1 MVVRWIFIKDF
12 QFLTLIGITKMD
24 IQLEKKKGL
33 KLKHYGYI
41 ALGVLLV
48 FMAWKLL
55 FNTSGSTFRTEK
67 DKLTIAEVT
76 PGKFDDYITINGS
89 VAPISTIYMDAYEG
103 GRVTEKLIEEGATV
117 KKGDIILTLENSNL
131 YEQILASES
140 NLALKQNDL
149 RSTKLTFDSRQVEG
163 RKSLATTSYEL
174 TRLKRNYEQNKALYA
189 DELISK
195 EAYLIAKESYEL
207 SLKQHEI
214 VKLQT
219 EQDDKMRKTSLS
231 GLDTD
236 LSRMQKTLSM
246 VYERLD
252 HLNVRA
258 PADGQLGFL
267 DAEIGQSI
275 GQGERIG
282 QINVLTNFKIEAD
295 IDEHYIDRVKRDLNA
310 TLERNGQ
317 EYILRLRKVYP
328 EVRNGKFK
336 VDLVFTDKKPETIRA
351 GQSYNIKLQLGESN
365 DALLL
370 PKGGFFQSTGGQW
383 VFVVDVNGGAA
394 IKRNIRIGKQNSR
407 YYEILE
413 GLDGGEKVITSN
425 YDSFGDAERIVLK

>member
-1 MVVRWIFIKDF
+1 
-12 QFLTLIGITKMD
+12 MD

-33 KLKHYGYI
+33 KPKHYGYI
-41 ALGVLLV
+41 ALGLLV
-48 FMAWKLL
+48 LFTGYKLI
-55 FNTSGSTFRTEK
+55 FASSMSTYRTEK
-67 DKLTIAEVT
+67 ERLSIAQVT
-76 PGKFDDYITINGS
+76 EGKFDDYITINGN
-89 VAPISTIYMDAYEG
+89 VAPIATIYMDAYEG
-103 GRVTEKLIEEGATV
+103 GRVSEKLIEEGTMV
-117 KKGDIILTLENSNL
+117 KKGDIILKLENMGL

-163 RKSLATTSYEL
+163 RRSLATTEYDL
-174 TRLKRNYEQNKALYA
+174 QRLKRNYEQNEALFK

-195 EAYLIAKESYEL
+195 EAYLLSKENYEL
-207 SLKQHEI
+207 SKKQHEI

-219 EQDDKMRKTSLS
+219 EQDDELRKTSLT

-236 LSRMQKTLSM
+236 LQRMRKTLSM

-275 GQGERIG
+275 SQGERIG
-282 QINVLTNFKIEAD
+282 QINVLTDFKIEAE
-295 IDEHYIDRVKRDLNA
+295 IDEHYIDRVKRDLSA
-310 TLERNGQ
+310 TLERNEK
-317 EYILRLRKVYP
+317 EYGLRLRKVYP
-328 EVRNGKFK
+328 EVRSGRFK
-336 VDLVFTDKKPETIRA
+336 VDLVFTGEKPETIRA
-351 GQSYNIKLQLGESN
+351 GQSYNIRLQLGASS

-383 VFVVDVNGGAA
+383 VFVVGNDGNEAL
-394 IKRNIRIGKQNSR
+394 KRNIRIGKQNSR
-407 YYEILE
+407 YFEV
-413 GLDGGEKVITSN
+413 LDGLQPGENVITSN
-425 YDSFGDAERIVLK
+425 YDSFGTAERIVLK

>member
-1 MVVRWIFIKDF
+1 
-12 QFLTLIGITKMD
+12 MD

-41 ALGVLLV
+41 ALGVLLLFV
-48 FMAWKLL
+48 GYKLI
-55 FNTSGSTFRTEK
+55 FASSMSTFRTEK
-67 DKLTIAEVT
+67 ERLSISSVT
-76 PGKFDDYITINGS
+76 DGKFDDYITINGN
-89 VAPISTIYMDAYEG
+89 VAPIATIYMDAYEG
-103 GRVTEKLIEEGATV
+103 GRVSEKLIEEGSMV
-117 KKGDIILTLENSNL
+117 KKGDIILKLENMAL

-163 RKSLATTSYEL
+163 RKSLATAQYDVQ
-174 TRLKRNYEQNKALYA
+174 RLKRAYEQNQELYEE
-189 DELISK
+189 ELVSK
-195 EAYLIAKESYEL
+195 EVYLKAKEDYEL
-207 SLKQHEI
+207 AQKQYEI

-219 EQDDKMRKTSLS
+219 EQDDQLRETSLK

-236 LSRMQKTLSM
+236 LERMQKTLSM

-267 DAEIGQSI
+267 DAEIGQNISQ
-275 GQGERIG
+275 GQRIG
-282 QINVLTNFKIEAD
+282 QINVLTDFKIEAD
-295 IDEHYIDRVKRDLNA
+295 IDEHYIDRVKRDLSA
-310 TLERNGQ
+310 TLERNGN
-317 EYILRLRKVYP
+317 EFKLRLRKVYP
-328 EVRNGKFK
+328 EVRNGRFR
-336 VDLVFTDKKPETIRA
+336 VDLVFVDEKPETIRA
-351 GQSYNIKLQLGESN
+351 GQSYNIRLQLGESN

-383 VFVVDVNGGAA
+383 VFVVSPDGNEA
-394 IKRNIRIGKQNSR
+394 IKRNVRLGKQNSR
-407 YYEILE
+407 YYEVLE
-413 GLDGGEKVITSN
+413 GLQPGEQVITSN